1 MKLIS
6 PLLLL
11 VIGVALAVLGW
22 LASLMTARYRLD
34 TPVLPLTG
42 LITMGVIVAV
52 TLVLGIRVLRWRN
65 GKKKKMLNPILAAWT
80 LVLAQACAYTGT
92 VLLGWHAGI
101 FLDQLRLWSVRSGQ
115 SITWETLS
123 MAGGGLV
130 MVVVGLVV
138 ERFCRIPPRTATPRE
153 PPGCR
158 ASAANPRP
166 KANMRTEAIDP
177 PGVAWL
183 RVSPR
188 GTSPCGWWAGRWP
201 TWPPSRSCPCPSCWS

>member
-1 MKLIS
+1 MKPVS
-6 PLLLL
+6 ALLLL
-11 VIGVALAVLGW
+11 VIAVALAVLGW
-22 LASLMTARYRLD
+22 LAALISGRYSLE

-42 LITMGVIVAV
+42 LLTMGVIVAL
-52 TLVLGIRVLRWRN
+52 TLILGVRVLRWRN
-65 GKKKKMLNPILAAWT
+65 GKKKRMLNPILAAWT

-138 ERFCRIPPRTATPRE
+138 ERFCRIPPEDGDAE
-153 PPGCR
+153 GSPGLQGKR
-158 ASAANPRP
+158 GKP
-166 KANMRTEAIDP
+166 KAEGEYAY
-177 PGVAWL
+177 
-183 RVSPR
+183 R
-188 GTSPCGWWAGRWP
+188 GD
-201 TWPPSRSCPCPSCWS
+201 

>member
-11 VIGVALAVLGW
+11 IIAVALAVLGW
-22 LASLMTARYRLD
+22 LAALISGRYSLE

-42 LITMGVIVAV
+42 LITMGVIVV
-52 TLVLGIRVLRWRN
+52 LTLILGIRVLRWRN

-80 LVLAQACAYTGT
+80 LVLAKACAYTGT

-123 MAGGGLV
+123 MAGGGLA

-138 ERFCRIPPRTATPRE
+138 ERFCRIPPEDGDAE
-153 PPGCR
+153 
-158 ASAANPRP
+158 
-166 KANMRTEAIDP
+166 
-177 PGVAWL
+177 
-183 RVSPR
+183 
-188 GTSPCGWWAGRWP
+188 GTSGLAGKRGKP
-201 TWPPSRSCPCPSCWS
+201 TAEGEYAYRGD

>member
-1 MKLIS
+1 MKPVS

-11 VIGVALAVLGW
+11 VIAVALAVLGW
-22 LASLMTARYRLD
+22 LAALISGRYSLE

-42 LITMGVIVAV
+42 LLTMGVIVAL
-52 TLVLGIRVLRWRN
+52 TLILGVRVLRWRN
-65 GKKKKMLNPILAAWT
+65 GKKKRMLNPILAAWT

-138 ERFCRIPPRTATPRE
+138 ERFCRIPPEDGDAE
-153 PPGCR
+153 GSPGLQGKR
-158 ASAANPRP
+158 GKP
-166 KANMRTEAIDP
+166 KAEGEYAY
-177 PGVAWL
+177 
-183 RVSPR
+183 R
-188 GTSPCGWWAGRWP
+188 GD
-201 TWPPSRSCPCPSCWS
+201 

>member
-1 MKLIS
+1 MLPVRSLLIA
-6 PLLLL
+6 
-11 VIGVALAVLGW
+11 VALAVLGW
-22 LASLMTARYRLD
+22 LGSLISGRYSLD

-42 LITMGVIVAV
+42 LLTMGVIVV
-52 TLVLGIRVLRWRN
+52 LTLILGIRVLRWRN

-123 MAGGGLV
+123 MAGGGLA

-138 ERFCRIPPRTATPRE
+138 ERFCRIPPEDGDAE
-153 PPGCR
+153 
-158 ASAANPRP
+158 
-166 KANMRTEAIDP
+166 
-177 PGVAWL
+177 
-183 RVSPR
+183 
-188 GTSPCGWWAGRWP
+188 GTSGLAGKRGKP
-201 TWPPSRSCPCPSCWS
+201 TAEGEYAYRGD